1 MIKELIFKKTDSLAD
16 EIVKIN
22 FGSKTNIIIGPKG
35 GGKSTLFDLVA
46 GLKES
51 YISKNVIEALAAFN
65 LEFIKVIK
73 FNGEEIHSNS
83 LRKITAKDKEK
94 LFAERNDVIYQDDPI
109 KKNLNNRK
117 EIEKAKVEFAKEECE
132 NSEAVEEFLQ
142 KIDSFYYGMNALAK
156 RNNKSDINWTNSFI
170 VKEVSNTENDLML
183 KLNYSTMYLNTDLS
197 KEKNSLEEALRN
209 YQNQNMINKKLLQKE
224 WNQKLI
230 DQEFIDNFNKSIEAL
245 IKINNNIIQGIN
257 KQLSKLDKIKLMSM
271 IFEKSYKKEVDSIK
285 NQDFEIEGIKSFV
298 INSNEHFRTMARE
311 IQQQKKTFESLVQEE
326 VVIEFKNVTKD
337 NALLSYKMPEE
348 VILKDGDVYALLK
361 TVLHTPG
368 SSVADI
374 TKWLEAIIK
383 KGVKPLDRN
392 KLLNK
397 LSKIVQEEVI
407 VLANGRV
414 YEHMSLGQRS
424 IYGIEY
430 KFNKSKGQ
438 DLFLDQPEDNLDNH
452 TIASDILELINKK
465 DEQVFIVTHNANIG
479 ILSNPEATIV
489 ADLNNEQEQ
498 YSEGTIV
505 KTKTGESDAAHY
517 LEGGVVYLKKRY
529 KVIEGEQNDNK
540 N

>member
-1 MIKELIFKKTDSLAD
+1 MIKELIFRKTDSLA
-16 EIVKIN
+16 EELVNIN
-22 FGSKTNIIIGPKG
+22 FGSRTNIIIGPKG

-65 LEFIKVIK
+65 LEFVKVIK
-73 FNGEEIHSNS
+73 YNGEEIHSNS
-83 LRKITAKDKEK
+83 LRKITTKEKEK
-94 LFAERNDVIYQDDPI
+94 LFEERNDVIYQDDPI

-117 EIEKAKVEFAKEECE
+117 EIEKAKVAFAKEEAD
-132 NSEAVEEFLQ
+132 NSEAVEEFLK
-142 KIDSFYYGMNALAK
+142 KIDSFYYGMRDLAK
-156 RNNKSDINWTNSFI
+156 RNSKSDINWTNSFI

-183 KLNYSTMYLNTDLS
+183 KLNYSTMYLSTDLS
-197 KEKNSLEEALRN
+197 KERNALEEALRN
-209 YQNQNMINKKLLQKE
+209 YQNQNMVNKKFLQKE
-224 WNQKLI
+224 WNKDLI
-230 DQEFIDNFNKSIEAL
+230 DQEFIESFNKSIEKL
-245 IKINNNIIQGIN
+245 IKINDEIIKDIVGQIN
-257 KQLSKLDKIKLMSM
+257 KLNKIRIMST
-271 IFEKSYKKEVDSIK
+271 IFEKAYKKEVDAIK

-311 IQQQKKTFESLVQEE
+311 IQQNKKTFESLVQDE
-326 VVIEFKNVTKD
+326 VVIEFNNSTKD
-337 NALLSYKMPEE
+337 NELLSYKMPEK
-348 VILKDGDVYALLK
+348 ITLKDSDVYSLLK
-361 TVLHTPG
+361 IVLHTPG
-368 SSVADI
+368 SSVSDI

-383 KGVKPLDRN
+383 KGIKPLDRN

-397 LSKIVQEEVI
+397 LSKIIQEEVI
-407 VLANGRV
+407 VMANGRV

-465 DEQVFIVTHNANIG
+465 EEQVFIVTHNANIG
-479 ILSNPEATIV
+479 ILSNPETTIV
-489 ADLNNEQEQ
+489 ADLNNEHEQ

-529 KVIEGEQNDNK
+529 EVIEGENNDN
-540 N
+540 